1 MRHEFWNLRWTVTT
15 SLPSRFPPAHLLQV
29 RTWTLAPPITTHL
42 CHAGGFN
49 PPTPSLILS
58 EQIRVRHMDS
68 QRILEGDTVGSLA
81 GKRRIK
87 SDPHMTKKPK
97 ELRRGCAACGQGPR
111 RRACAESTPPAGGE
125 SQGWACAEDARP
137 ADRPGSRGWA
147 CAEGAP
153 PAGGAPRRSMRKASS
168 QVHQSEAAGGGRGP
182 AARGRPRC
190 TCVRLRRRAL
200 GSLLGAPVARPGRWL
215 LARVTAAPFPFPPL
229 RSCPSSPRSP
239 AGPPGPTAAPR
250 LGPLPR
256 PPPLLTGATPVRSPP
271 PEAACAS
278 LPLSRLCPSTAPAAG
293 PPRTAHPSQCHL
305 LPRASPGAPAPLL
318 FAPPMPTGFEGL
330 ETSASS
336 SVMSVRPRKAPLSP
350 SFPAESP
357 PPHRVPGT

>member
-168 QVHQSEAAGGGRGP
+168 QVHQSEAAGGGPR
-182 AARGRPRC
+182 ARGAGE
-190 TCVRLRRRAL
+190 TALHVREA
-200 GSLLGAPVARPGRWL
+200 
-215 LARVTAAPFPFPPL
+215 
-229 RSCPSSPRSP
+229 
-239 AGPPGPTAAPR
+239 AAPR
-250 LGPLPR
+250 SRQPSRRTCRKAWPVAPCACHSCPLPFSA
-256 PPPLLTGATPVRSPP
+256 PPLLSELSQEPRWPSRPDRRTPARSSS
-271 PEAACAS
+271 AAPTA
-278 LPLSRLCPSTAPAAG
+278 LDGGDPGPQPTPGGRLRVPTLVPPLS
-293 PPRTAHPSQCHL
+293 
-305 LPRASPGAPAPLL
+305 
-318 FAPPMPTGFEGL
+318 
-330 ETSASS
+330 
-336 SVMSVRPRKAPLSP
+336 
-350 SFPAESP
+350 
-357 PPHRVPGT
+357 